1 MTRTPETDAFTFYAL
16 AISSFLEST
25 VETYVENL
33 EPFFHCD
40 AATQAWL
47 TDTWLPEEAEHGR
60 LVRAYVEATWPDFQ
74 WEECYATF
82 AARYAP
88 LCAHERLRAS
98 PALEALA
105 RCVTETQATM
115 IYRCIGRHSADPA
128 LKQLMA
134 RLSKDEV
141 RHYTYFRDLH
151 HRYDAVERNGLWRK
165 LKTMVGR
172 SEVVRDEDLAS
183 AFAPLNTAWSA
194 PPPFDT
200 TSYRGF
206 LGRSAEVMREH
217 FPLEEGQRM
226 LVRPL
231 RTGRWFDDVVADG
244 LGAVVK
250 RQFLRFAG

>member
-1 MTRTPETDAFTFYAL
+1 MTRAAEADAFTFYAL

-25 VETYVENL
+25 VETYVDNL
-33 EPFFHCD
+33 EPFFQCD

-47 TDTWLPEEAEHGR
+47 IDTWLPEEAEHGR

-74 WEECYATF
+74 WEACYAAF
-82 AARYAP
+82 VARYAP
-88 LCAHERLRAS
+88 LCAHDRLRAS

-115 IYRCIGRHSADPA
+115 IYRCIARHTADPA
-128 LKQLMA
+128 LRQLMA

-141 RHYTYFRDLH
+141 RHYAYFRDLH
-151 HRYDAVERNGLWRK
+151 HRYDAIERNGLLRK
-165 LKTMVGR
+165 LGTMVGR
-172 SEVVRDEDLAS
+172 SKVVREEDLAL
-183 AFAPLNTAWSA
+183 AFAPLNAAWSA
-194 PPPFDT
+194 PPPFT
-200 TSYRGF
+200 IASYHGF
-206 LGRSAEVMREH
+206 LGQAAGVMRQH
-217 FPLEEGQRM
+217 FPFEEGQRM

-231 RTGRWFDDVVADG
+231 RSGRWFDDLVADG